1 MSAVSLSPREIARA
15 LGGDVVAGGVIF
27 PAPGHSRAD
36 RSASVRFDPTA
47 PGGFV
52 VNSFAGDDPLPIR
65 DHVREVLHLPRDHRT
80 VGMPTPVPAAS
91 HGPPDAARLDVERTT
106 RALALWPQ
114 SRPPEGTPVQAYL
127 ESRGLALPDGAEE
140 AIRFHRLCPFAGKKV
155 PAMVALVRDIITD
168 APRAVHR
175 TALSLEGR
183 KVEIDGKDR
192 LALGPIA
199 GGAVKITADP
209 DVTLCLGIG
218 EGIES
223 TLSLREL
230 PEFGASPVWA
240 LLSAGGVAAFPVL
253 SGIECLWIAVDRDPA
268 GERAAHACAERW
280 RAAGREVFLVKPKAE
295 RADLNDIAMKKGRRH
310 DAR

>member
-1 MSAVSLSPREIARA
+1 
-15 LGGDVVAGGVIF
+15 
-27 PAPGHSRAD
+27 
-36 RSASVRFDPTA
+36 
-47 PGGFV
+47 
-52 VNSFAGDDPLPIR
+52 
-65 DHVREVLHLPRDHRT
+65 
-80 VGMPTPVPAAS
+80 
-91 HGPPDAARLDVERTT
+91 
-106 RALALWPQ
+106 
-114 SRPPEGTPVQAYL
+114 
-127 ESRGLALPDGAEE
+127 
-140 AIRFHRLCPFAGKKV
+140 
-155 PAMVALVRDIITD
+155 
-168 APRAVHR
+168 
-175 TALSLEGR
+175 
-183 KVEIDGKDR
+183 
-192 LALGPIA
+192 
-199 GGAVKITADP
+199 
-209 DVTLCLGIG
+209 VTLCLGIG